1 MQTTCFTF
9 QFPSQSLWLFVYIYY
24 VFKNIYVFLAA
35 SWDGFL
41 VAAGRIGTWALYLR
55 CLGSVVGAHGLS
67 CPVACGILVPQ
78 LGIEPASLTLEG
90 RFVTTGLRS
99 VKSPCAWVWNE
110 VYLCCPHL
118 LLPSCIHRSVLG
130 FGTWG
135 LRAWSVPRAWSSSKA
150 LGQASRLLK
159 QRWRPGWGWR
169 VAEGLELPG
178 RVFLGHWEPQAH
190 HIFSEISVYHVS
202 FPHTCSQCRKSL
214 RWIIKLIHLISLVN
228 TLIRRLIESPWLR

>member
-1 MQTTCFTF
+1 M
-9 QFPSQSLWLFVYIYY
+9 
-24 VFKNIYVFLAA
+24 AA
-35 SWDGFL
+35 SWDRLL

-78 LGIEPASLTLEG
+78 PGIEPASLTLEG
-90 RFVTTGLRS
+90 IFVTTGLRS

-135 LRAWSVPRAWSSSKA
+135 LRAWSVPRAWSSSKM
-150 LGQASRLLK
+150 LWVRQVDCWSRDRD
-159 QRWRPGWGWR
+159 Q
-169 VAEGLELPG
+169 AEGGGWLKAWSY
-178 RVFLGHWEPQAH
+178 LGEYSWDIGSHKPTTSSQRFQFITCH
-190 HIFSEISVYHVS
+190 FPTPVLSVVS
-202 FPHTCSQCRKSL
+202 H
-214 RWIIKLIHLISLVN
+214 
-228 TLIRRLIESPWLR
+228 